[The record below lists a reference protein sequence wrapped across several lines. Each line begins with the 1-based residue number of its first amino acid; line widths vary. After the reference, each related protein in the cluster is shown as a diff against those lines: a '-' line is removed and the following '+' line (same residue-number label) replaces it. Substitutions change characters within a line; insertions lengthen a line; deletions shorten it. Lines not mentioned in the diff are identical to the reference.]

1 MKNTTSLMLWVK
13 IAPMKILIV
22 KLSSLGDVLHNLPI
36 VWDLRT
42 RYPEAQIDWVVEE
55 GYVGLLEP
63 LKTSPNFAGI
73 DRIIP
78 LAFRRWKNALK
89 RGEFIKSIQEYI
101 AFNAD
106 IARTSYDLIIETQGL
121 LKSAWVT
128 KLANPQ
134 KTASVFG
141 LANQTEFSGYE
152 PWARMFYSDCVQVPF
167 HCHAVDRSRWV
178 AASAMD
184 SPLPDRGLMPP
195 QFYPEAYVQSLV
207 DAAKLG
213 FASTR
218 IDLGFDVTKPYVM
231 CFHATAGASKRW
243 SDDHWVAIGKVLVA
257 KGIQVILPW
266 GNDKEKSVSTQITKK
281 ISSQHSLVGS
291 KAIVPC
297 AFSITDAFG
306 LVVGAKMTIGVDT
319 GLTHLS
325 AILGM
330 PTIEL
335 YCDSPRWKTEGYWSP
350 KIHNLGDKGQP
361 PSVEEVLTIINNLS
375 LQKDDA

>member
-1 MKNTTSLMLWVK
+1 
-13 IAPMKILIV
+13 MKILIV
-22 KLSSLGDVLHNLPI
+22 KLSSLGDVLHNLPV
-36 VWDLRT
+36 VWDLRAK
-42 RYPEAQIDWVVEE
+42 YPHAKIDWVVEE

-63 LKTSPNFAGI
+63 LKTITSPSGDFITGI
-73 DRIIP
+73 NNIIP
-78 LAFRRWKNALK
+78 LAFRRWKRALK
-89 RGEFIKSIQEYI
+89 CGEFIRSIQEYI
-101 AFNAD
+101 SFKEQF
-106 IARTSYDLIIETQGL
+106 RSKSFTGYDLIIETQGL

-128 KLANPQ
+128 KLANPN
-134 KTASVFG
+134 KTALVFG

-152 PWARMFYSDCVQVPF
+152 PWARKFYSDCVQVPF

-184 SPLPDRGLMPP
+184 IPVPDRVMMPP

-231 CFHATAGASKRW
+231 CFHATAGKSKRW
-243 SDDHWVAIGKVLVA
+243 SDDHWITLGKALVA

-266 GNDKEKSVSTQITKK
+266 GNDKEKEVSQQIAKK
-281 ISSQHSLVGS
+281 ISGHFSLEGS
-291 KAIVPC
+291 NAIVPNS
-297 AFSITDAFG
+297 FSINDAFG
-306 LVVGAKMTIGVDT
+306 LITGAQMTIGVDT

-325 AILGM
+325 AILGL

-350 KIHNLGDKGQP
+350 NIHNLGDKGQP
-361 PSVEEVLTIINNLS
+361 PSVEEVLAL
-375 LQKDDA
+375 LP

>member
-1 MKNTTSLMLWVK
+1 
-13 IAPMKILIV
+13 MKILIV
-22 KLSSLGDVLHNLPI
+22 KLSSLGDVLHNLPM
-36 VWDLRT
+36 VWDLRA
-42 RYPEAQIDWVVEE
+42 RYPDAQIDWVVEE

-63 LKTSPNFAGI
+63 LKTTIASTSPGSPAFAGI

-78 LAFRRWKNALK
+78 LSFRRWKKALK
-89 RGEFIKSIQEYI
+89 RGEFIRSIQEYI
-101 AFNAD
+101 AFKAD
-106 IARTSYDLIIETQGL
+106 IAATSYDLIIETQGL

-128 KLANPQ
+128 HLATPN

-152 PWARMFYSDCVQVPF
+152 PWARRFYSDPVQVPF

-178 AASAMD
+178 TASALD
-184 SPLPDRGLMPP
+184 LPVPDRVASPP
-195 QFYPEAYVQSLV
+195 QFYPSAYVQSLV

-218 IDLGFDVTKPYVM
+218 VDLGFDVTKPYVM
-231 CFHATAGASKRW
+231 CFHATAGKSKRW
-243 SDDHWVAIGKVLVA
+243 SDDAWVAVGKELIGR
-257 KGIQVILPW
+257 GIQVILPW
-266 GNDKEKSVSTQITKK
+266 GNDKEKEVSQQLAKK
-281 ISSQHSLVGS
+281 MAGQYTLSGLMGS
-291 KAIVPC
+291 KAIVPN
-297 AFSITDAFG
+297 AFSIADAFG
-306 LVVGAKMTIGVDT
+306 LVAGAKMTIGVDT

-350 KIHNLGDKGQP
+350 NIYNLGDKGQP
-361 PSVEEVLTIINNLS
+361 PTTQEVLLAINAVLGE
-375 LQKDDA
+375 

>member
-1 MKNTTSLMLWVK
+1 
-13 IAPMKILIV
+13 MKILIV

-36 VWDLRT
+36 IWDLRAK
-42 RYPEAQIDWVVEE
+42 YPNAQIDWVVEE

-63 LKTSPNFAGI
+63 LKTMSNFSGI
-73 DRIIP
+73 NRIIP
-78 LAFRRWKNALK
+78 LAFRRWKKALK
-89 RGEFIKSIQEYI
+89 RGEFIRSIQEYI
-101 AFNAD
+101 SFKEQFQ
-106 IARTSYDLIIETQGL
+106 IKEFTGYDLIIETQGL

-128 KLANPQ
+128 KLANPT
-134 KTASVFG
+134 KTAQVFG

-152 PWARMFYSDCVQVPF
+152 PWARQFYSDCVQIPF

-184 SPLPDRGLMPP
+184 LPVPDRVMMPP

-266 GNDKEKSVSTQITKK
+266 GNDKEKEVSQQIAKK
-281 ISSQHSLVGS
+281 ISGHFSLDGS
-291 KAIVPC
+291 KAIIPNS
-297 AFSITDAFG
+297 FSIADAFG
-306 LVVGAKMTIGVDT
+306 LIAGAQMTIGVDT

-325 AILGM
+325 AILGL

-350 KIHNLGDKGQP
+350 NIHNLGDKGQP
-361 PSVEEVLTIINNLS
+361 PSVEEVLALIP
-375 LQKDDA
+375 

>member
-1 MKNTTSLMLWVK
+1 
-13 IAPMKILIV
+13 MKILIV
-22 KLSSLGDVLHNLPI
+22 KLSSLGDVLHNLPM
-36 VWDLRT
+36 VWDLRA
-42 RYPEAQIDWVVEE
+42 RYPGAQIDWVVEE

-63 LKTSPNFAGI
+63 LKTTVSTTSSASPASYGFAGI

-78 LAFRRWKNALK
+78 LSFRRWKKALK
-89 RGEFIKSIQEYI
+89 RGEFIRSIQEYI
-101 AFNAD
+101 AFKAD
-106 IARTSYDLIIETQGL
+106 IAVTSYDLIIETQGL

-128 KLANPQ
+128 HLANLN
-134 KTASVFG
+134 KTASVYG

-152 PWARMFYSDCVQVPF
+152 PWARRFYTDPVQVPF

-178 AASAMD
+178 TASALD
-184 SPLPDRGLMPP
+184 LPVPDRIASPP
-195 QFYPEAYVQSLV
+195 QFYPPAYVESLV

-231 CFHATAGASKRW
+231 CFHATAGKSKRW
-243 SDDHWVAIGKVLVA
+243 SDDAWVAVGKELIGRGV
-257 KGIQVILPW
+257 QEILPW
-266 GNDKEKSVSTQITKK
+266 GNDKEKEVSQQLAKK
-281 ISSQHSLVGS
+281 MAGQYTLAGLMGS
-291 KAIVPC
+291 KAIVPNS
-297 AFSITDAFG
+297 FSIADAFG
-306 LVVGAKMTIGVDT
+306 LVAGAKMTIGVDT

-350 KIHNLGDKGQP
+350 NIYNLGDKGQP
-361 PSVEEVLTIINNLS
+361 PTAQEVLSAINAVLGE
-375 LQKDDA
+375 